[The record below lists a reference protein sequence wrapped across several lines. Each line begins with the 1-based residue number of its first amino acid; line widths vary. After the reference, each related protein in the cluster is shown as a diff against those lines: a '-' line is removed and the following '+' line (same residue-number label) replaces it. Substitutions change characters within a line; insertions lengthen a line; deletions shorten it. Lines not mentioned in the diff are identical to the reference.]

1 VSDLAA
7 LLEKEASTEIESILS
22 EARGRASEVVADAR
36 QEADTLVGAR
46 ERQAAGLRSAAI
58 TRARS
63 SAQLEASSLQLRA
76 QHDGVEAVFEEARER
91 LGALVSDADAY
102 PAVLKKLLAEA
113 LESLDADEVQAVI
126 VHPDERGYLDRVAKE
141 LSPTFEVIT
150 DAAIRGGVRL
160 RLKGNNTIENS
171 LFERLEVLRAEL
183 ASEVSEVLFGASRER

>member
-22 EARGRASEVVADAR
+22 EARSRASEVVADAH
-36 QEADTLVGAR
+36 QEAETLLSAR
-46 ERQAAGLRSAAI
+46 QRQATAQRNAAL

-76 QHDGVEAVFEEARER
+76 QHDGVEAAFQQARVR
-91 LGALVSDADAY
+91 LEALVADADAY
-102 PAVLKKLLAEA
+102 PAVLKKLLEEA
-113 LESLDADEVQAVI
+113 VEGLEANEVQAIV
-126 VHPDERGYLDRVAKE
+126 VHPDERGFAESAAKE
-141 LSPTFEVIT
+141 LSL
-150 DAAIRGGVRL
+150 AAGVETHDGIRGGVRL

-171 LFERLEVLRAEL
+171 LYERLEVLRAEL

>member
-1 VSDLAA
+1 MSDLAA

-36 QEADTLVGAR
+36 QEADALVGAR

-91 LGALVSDADAY
+91 LSALVSDADAY
-102 PAVLKKLLAEA
+102 PAVLKKLLVEA
-113 LESLDADEVQAVI
+113 LEDLDAGEVQAVI
-126 VHPDERGYLDRVAKE
+126 VHPDERGYLDSVAKE
-141 LSPTFEVIT
+141 LLRTAEVIP
-150 DAAIRGGVRL
+150 DATIRGGVRL

-183 ASEVSEVLFGASRER
+183 ASEVSEALFGASRER

>member
-36 QEADTLVGAR
+36 QEADALVGAR

-91 LGALVSDADAY
+91 LSALVSDADAY
-102 PAVLKKLLAEA
+102 PAVLKKLLVEA
-113 LESLDADEVQAVI
+113 LEDLDAGEVQAVI
-126 VHPDERGYLDRVAKE
+126 VHPDERGYLDSVAKE
-141 LSPTFEVIT
+141 LLRTAEVIP
-150 DAAIRGGVRL
+150 DATIRGGVRL

-183 ASEVSEVLFGASRER
+183 ASEVSEALFGASRER

>member
-1 VSDLAA
+1 MSDLAA

-36 QEADTLVGAR
+36 QEGDTLVGAR

-102 PAVLKKLLAEA
+102 PAVLKKLLVEA
-113 LESLDADEVQAVI
+113 LEGLDAGEVQAVI
-126 VHPDERGYLDRVAKE
+126 VHPDERGYLDSIAKE
-141 LSPTFEVIT
+141 LSLTAEVIS

-183 ASEVSEVLFGASRER
+183 ASEVSEALFGASRER

>member
-1 VSDLAA
+1 MSDLAA
-7 LLEKEASTEIESILS
+7 LLEKEASTEIESLLS

-36 QEADTLVGAR
+36 QEGDTLVGAR
-46 ERQAAGLRSAAI
+46 ERLAAGLRSAAI

-76 QHDGVEAVFEEARER
+76 QHGGVEAVFEEARER

-102 PAVLKKLLAEA
+102 PAVLKKLLVEA
-113 LESLDADEVQAVI
+113 LEGLDAGEVQAVT
-126 VHPDERGYLDRVAKE
+126 VHPDERGYLDSIAKE
-141 LSPTFEVIT
+141 LSLTAEVIS

-183 ASEVSEVLFGASRER
+183 ASEVSEALFGASRER